1 MKEAVSKLDESL
13 PEQLLKFVKQTRD
26 RGAGNWLTTLPLV
39 SQGFSLSKSEFRDG
53 LRLRYNIPINDIP
66 SYCVCGDRFKTSHA
80 LH

>member
-53 LRLRYNIPINDIP
+53 LRLRYNI
-66 SYCVCGDRFKTSHA
+66 SKHA
-80 LH
+80 AIMYHRNPT